1 MTREYVALRCAVLFA
16 CRSGVAGWLSISPPY
31 FRLMNRSAPFFSAP
45 TRLIGNTLVGPG
57 HPVYITGEIGINHNG
72 DLASAFA
79 LIDQAAAAGCDAVKF
94 QKRTPGICTPRD
106 QWDVERDTPWGRMT
120 YIDYRHRVEFG
131 EDDYRAIDAHAR
143 ERGIAWF
150 ASPWD
155 IESVDFLEQFDVPAH
170 KVASASLTDDELLRR
185 LRATRRTV
193 ILSTGMSTPQQIRH
207 AVEVLGSD
215 NIVLL
220 HATSTYPAKPTELNL
235 RMIHTLASEFPNVPI
250 GYSGHETGL
259 QTTLA
264 AVALGAVFVER
275 HITLDRALWGSDQ
288 AASVEPPGLQ
298 RLVRDIRI
306 ISESLGDGVKQVYE
320 GELAAMKKLRRFSG
334 TEDAAGDREL
344 VGARAQG

>member
-1 MTREYVALRCAVLFA
+1 
-16 CRSGVAGWLSISPPY
+16 
-31 FRLMNRSAPFFSAP
+31 MNSNAPSFQGTPSFQGP
-45 TRLIGNTLVGPG
+45 TRVLGDRLVGPG
-57 HPVYITGEIGINHNG
+57 RPVYITGEIGINHNG
-72 DLASAFA
+72 ELANAFA

-94 QKRTPGICTPRD
+94 QKRTPEICTPRD

-131 EDDYRAIDAHAR
+131 EDDYARIDAHAR
-143 ERGIAWF
+143 QRGIAWF

-155 IESVDFLEQFDVPAH
+155 VESVEFLEQFDVPAH
-170 KVASASLTDDELLRR
+170 KVASASLTDDELLRK
-185 LRATRRTV
+185 LRSTGRTV
-193 ILSTGMSTPQQIRH
+193 ILSTGMSTPRQIRH

-235 RMIHTLASEFPNVPI
+235 RMIHTLQSEFPNVPI

-298 RLVRDIRI
+298 RLVRDVRI
-306 ISESLGDGVKQVYE
+306 ISESLGNGIKQVYE
-320 GELAAMKKLRRFSG
+320 GELAAMKKLRRVSG
-334 TEDAAGDREL
+334 VVEPESLPEPESREL
-344 VGARAQG
+344 VGSQG